1 MKHTRKHKHGS
12 DSKSSSGISK
22 RGRKRAFWLL
32 LILGVAV
39 MLVYALSFQ
48 DAEDS
53 EFIQET
59 GPQNNQMET
68 TE

>member
-1 MKHTRKHKHGS
+1 MKHSQKHRHRENAKSGS
-12 DSKSSSGISK
+12 SISG

-32 LILGVAV
+32 IILGVII

-59 GPQNNQMET
+59 QPQNNQMET
-68 TE
+68 KE